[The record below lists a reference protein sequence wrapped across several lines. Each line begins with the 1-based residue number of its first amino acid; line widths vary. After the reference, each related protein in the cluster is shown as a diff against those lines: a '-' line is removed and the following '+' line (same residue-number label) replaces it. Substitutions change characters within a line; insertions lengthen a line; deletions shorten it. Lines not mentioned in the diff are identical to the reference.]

1 MVRVVNSA
9 LERNT
14 IIIIIM
20 GFGIT
25 SIFLS
30 SGYYNSAIYSLMI
43 GISITGIGS
52 ASLKGKLVLLSPIAM
67 RQSLS
72 LLVISA
78 LIVFVLAFAGLAR
91 LMRKTNPN
99 RRN

>member
-1 MVRVVNSA
+1 MRS
-9 LERNT
+9 EK
-14 IIIIIM
+14 ID
-20 GFGIT
+20 
-25 SIFLS
+25 S
-30 SGYYNSAIYSLMI
+30 S
-43 GISITGIGS
+43 T
-52 ASLKGKLVLLSPIAM
+52 SLKGKLVLLSPIAM

-72 LLVISA
+72 LLVSSAVSAGIYYLFIIIPKENIYWVLLVISA

>member
-1 MVRVVNSA
+1 MGVVAAISA
-9 LERNT
+9 GIYYLF
-14 IIIIIM
+14 IIIPKE
-20 GFGIT
+20 
-25 SIFLS
+25 
-30 SGYYNSAIYSLMI
+30 NIYW
-43 GISITGIGS
+43 
-52 ASLKGKLVLLSPIAM
+52 V
-67 RQSLS
+67 